1 MDIDLIFKVAAVGLM
16 VAILNQVLAKAGRE
30 DQALITTLVGLVT
43 VLIVLVSKLVQLFA
57 QIRQVFGL

>member
-43 VLIVLVSKLVQLFA
+43 VLIVLVSKLGQLFA

>member
-1 MDIDLIFKVAAVGLM
+1 M

-43 VLIVLVSKLVQLFA
+43 VLIVLVSKLGQLFA

>member
-1 MDIDLIFKVAAVGLM
+1 MIFKVAAVGLM

-43 VLIVLVSKLVQLFA
+43 VLIVLVSKLGQLFA